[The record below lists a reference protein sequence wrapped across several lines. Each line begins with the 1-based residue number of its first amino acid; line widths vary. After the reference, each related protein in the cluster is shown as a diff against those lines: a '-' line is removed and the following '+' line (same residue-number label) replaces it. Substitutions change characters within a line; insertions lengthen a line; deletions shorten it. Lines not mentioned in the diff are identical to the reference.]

1 MKLRQDAF
9 EIAPV
14 QHIEL
19 GKRLPAGAHLLHS
32 GLVFAAPGVREGRPI
47 DLVAQSPKNFF
58 GLPGDR

>member
-19 GKRLPAGAHLLHS
+19 GKRLPAGAHFLHA
-32 GLVFAAPGVREGRPI
+32 GLVLGPPGVGKGQPVELGSNRTE
-47 DLVAQSPKNFF
+47 DKF